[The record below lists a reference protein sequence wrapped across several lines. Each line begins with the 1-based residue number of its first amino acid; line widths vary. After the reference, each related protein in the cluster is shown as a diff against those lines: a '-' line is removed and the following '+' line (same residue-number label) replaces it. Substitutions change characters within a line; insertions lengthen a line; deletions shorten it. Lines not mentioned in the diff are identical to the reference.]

1 MKFMKKLLVPLLALI
16 FVEPVL
22 ALSFFDN
29 LNVGFLG
36 GSEGVDRVIWEDG
49 PNRYVK
55 YAKQDSSTFGKN
67 DHPIELDQQEI
78 AIALSMLKVKAKK
91 DPVPVFTRP
100 QIAILSKALA
110 EGFKTVN
117 PGQDI
122 IFAMEKSEAKLLG
135 LKKNAYFVAGRAFY
149 KEGKLNLILG
159 DYDRAR
165 NIGYEAAYDPS
176 NAGIVTYNF
185 DHGKRSKQSAGSYAF
200 NNVTW
205 EIHGIEN
212 MVYNGARRDWF
223 LIDLHEATKAFA
235 TREQDAK
242 QSEMIRK
249 RKEIEEILGQPIPGY
264 ATPVAVPVRSAE
276 DRLMS
281 LNSLREKGL
290 VSEEE
295 YATKRKQI
303 LDEL

>member
-1 MKFMKKLLVPLLALI
+1 MKFMKKLLVPLLALAC
-16 FVEPVL
+16 VQPVL

-29 LNVGFLG
+29 LNIGFLG
-36 GSEGVDRVIWEDG
+36 ESEGVDRVVWEDG

-55 YAKQDSSTFGKN
+55 YDKQDSSTFGKN
-67 DHPIELDQQEI
+67 DHPVELDRQEI
-78 AIALSMLKVKAKK
+78 AIALSLLKVKAKG
-91 DPVPVFTRP
+91 DPVPVFTRE
-100 QIAILSKALA
+100 QIALLSKNLA
-110 EGFKTVN
+110 EGFKSVA

-159 DYDRAR
+159 DFDRAR

-185 DHGKRSKQSAGSYAF
+185 DHGKRTKQSAGSYAF

-205 EIHGIEN
+205 EIHGIQN
-212 MVYNGARRDWF
+212 MVLNGARRDWF
-223 LIDLHEATKAFA
+223 LIDLHEATQGFA
-235 TREQDAK
+235 TREEAAK
-242 QSEMIRK
+242 QNEMIRK
-249 RKEIEEILGQPIPGY
+249 RREIEEILGQPIPGY

-276 DRLMS
+276 DRLVS
-281 LNSLREKGL
+281 LNSLKEKGL
-290 VSEEE
+290 ISEEE
-295 YATKRKQI
+295 YAIKRKQI